1 MSERELL
8 GTDPYTGL
16 PVYVTN
22 GEPVSAEFRALRAT
36 GKSVPAELD
45 PDASPIKAGEEAKYW
60 VVKNADGSTSICA
73 AKLKRP
79 ENFVALDL
87 MTTMGKPK
95 KAGKPET
102 KTEAAA

>member
-1 MSERELL
+1 MSERVLV
-8 GTDPYTGL
+8 GFCPYDGHA
-16 PVYVTN
+16 VYVTP
-22 GEPVSAEFRALRAT
+22 GPPLPADWPKMQH
-36 GKSVPAELD
+36 GVPAELD
-45 PDASPIKAGEEAKYW
+45 PNAAPIKAGEEAKYW